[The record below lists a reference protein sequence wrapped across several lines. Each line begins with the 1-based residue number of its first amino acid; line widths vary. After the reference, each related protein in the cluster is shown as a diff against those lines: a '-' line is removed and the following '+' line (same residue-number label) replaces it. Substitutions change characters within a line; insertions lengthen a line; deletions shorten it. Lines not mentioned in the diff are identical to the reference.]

1 MINTLQD
8 GVFMAKIHE
17 EVLIVKLSK
26 LVKESDPT
34 NNSIVSE
41 DVLFSLEQVAQE
53 LVGESVVVEV
63 VRT

>member
-1 MINTLQD
+1 
-8 GVFMAKIHE
+8 MAKIHE
-17 EVLIVKLSK
+17 EVLVVKLSK

-34 NNSIVSE
+34 NNNIVSE
-41 DVLFSLEQVAQE
+41 EVLFSLEQFAQE